1 MFLARGRICEA
12 PNFSQPTRR
21 LFLNMHRRKLREDS
35 KLEMVVIVYGDVGT
49 KAQIL
54 STLTDSWVEG

>member
-1 MFLARGRICEA
+1 MKR
-12 PNFSQPTRR
+12 PTSSQPTRR

-35 KLEMVVIVYGDVGT
+35 KLEMVVIVHGDVGT